1 MVMSQ
6 AMLRRAGAILVLAAG
21 IQHLHVGLVLEFEEY
36 FEDHLII
43 GIMFLIGAAAAI
55 TAAFLLVAGPYR
67 LGWALGG
74 LTVGGMLV
82 GFLISR
88 TVGLFGFD
96 EIGWEHWNEPHVW
109 LALLIEGLFTA
120 AFVAHLVTGRE
131 EREPEVEVEV
141 LPDTALVDRQPAQA

>member
-1 MVMSQ
+1 MSQ

-36 FEDHLII
+36 FEEHLVI

-55 TAAFLLVAGPYR
+55 VAAFLLIAGPYR
-67 LGWALGG
+67 YGWLLGG

-109 LALLIEGLFTA
+109 LALLIEGLFMATL
-120 AFVAHLVTGRE
+120 VAHLVAPQRE
-131 EREPEVEVEV
+131 ERDVEVEVEV